1 MLEHGDPE
9 RIREPRF
16 SKRLSMFE
24 SERPIFPVKVRGGA
38 EFQSMLA
45 NEISEKIEEQRW
57 LGTGWLRLSKGGGE
71 LGERSQ
77 YWAPQSTDF
86 FGRGSF
92 LYTCVTSTKGIDVEM
107 LARSI

>member
-1 MLEHGDPE
+1 MV
-9 RIREPRF
+9 IQSAWEPRL
-16 SKRLSMFE
+16 KAFE

-45 NEISEKIEEQRW
+45 NEISEKIEERRW

-71 LGERSQ
+71 LGM
-77 YWAPQSTDF
+77 APNIGPPKALI

-92 LYTCVTSTKGIDVEM
+92 CPLS
-107 LARSI
+107 